1 MPDKTATLSACL
13 QKAREL
19 RITEGFSLF
28 VLIKCPGVAEYR
40 LINTSESNMLR
51 LWLLQPAY
59 KFVCIIDVLDIMLI
73 DSALPITQ
81 LHELFTECETL
92 TAEQRTCVELID
104 FLDLLKERDHA
115 TPPTIPS

>member
-19 RITEGFSLF
+19 RITEGFGLF
-28 VLIKCPGVAEYR
+28 VLIKCAGVAEYR
-40 LINTSESNMLR
+40 LINTTQSGALR

-59 KFVCIIDVLDIMLI
+59 KFVCIINVLDIMLI
-73 DSALPITQ
+73 DSSLPINQ

-92 TAEQRTCVELID
+92 TAQQRTCVELID
-104 FLDLLKERDHA
+104 FLDLLKERDRA
-115 TPPTIPS
+115 TPPPIPN